1 MILSLADIQQIIKDN
16 PGKSRV
22 QKGVEYSK
30 KLRRHIYGEG
40 LEQHIQLI
48 TGYEKEEM
56 KELRKKYCRS
66 NKDLFSRLSRPIDK
80 VFSARGGSI
89 YYNLI
94 DTQERQA
101 RVLAQDV
108 RDGYSVR
115 KWVEVFWKPHMLDDP
130 FGLIFLEILPTQQ
143 AVLARQQSKSFVYPT
158 YKSINNIFDYLT
170 KGNRLEYIFFRLTAE
185 EKKSFGFD
193 EAKTIF
199 RVVDD
204 AFDYL
209 VEQNNEQVTVYP
221 SYTLPNYFGEVP
233 GIVNSDFINPQC
245 ENQFLSL
252 YDDIIELAEEFLID
266 GSIKRT
272 HKFLHGFPKYSEFAD
287 DCVECSGTKFVGAEK
302 CKACAG
308 TGKKL
313 MTKVSDV
320 KMLPWPGQGE
330 TVILP
335 NQVGGYV
342 SPDKTFYEISQS
354 ELQHLEDAMSI
365 TLWGTMSRL
374 KTEGMST
381 GADGGTKTATEIM
394 DEIKPQSDRLHPISE
409 MAETRHKFILDFM
422 VRLQVNL
429 SYQGSSVNYGRR
441 YMLEGPDAIWQKY
454 SDARKAGSA
463 QNVLDDLLQEYYE
476 AKYMSDPIALSV
488 SQKIS
493 YVEPF
498 VHNTMDELKE
508 WPIQPFE
515 KLRKAYFLDWYSTK
529 SDSEILISTI
539 EVLKQ
544 DLTNYV
550 VAKSQEDDKA
560 KDDTPLAVKL
570 GVGGTQALQLIL
582 GDPNIDQE
590 SKRNTLII
598 LFGIKEEDAKRMV
611 VDTKIDP
618 NKPKPEEEPIAA

>member
-1 MILSLADIQQIIKDN
+1 MILTLADIQQIVKEN
-16 PGKSRV
+16 PGKQRV

-66 NKDLFSRLSRPIDK
+66 NKDLFSRLGRPIDK

-89 YYNLI
+89 YYNLA

-101 RVLAQDV
+101 RLLAQDV

-130 FGLIFLEILPTQQ
+130 FGLLFLEILPAQQ
-143 AVLARQQSKSFVYPT
+143 AAMARQQGKSFVYPT

-170 KGNRLEYIFFRLTAE
+170 RGNRLEYIFFKLTGE
-185 EKKSFGFD
+185 EKKVFGFD
-193 EAKTIF
+193 DKKTIY

-204 AFDYL
+204 AFDYF
-209 VEQNNEQVTVYP
+209 VEHDNQTIAVLQAF
-221 SYTLPNYFGEVP
+221 TLPNYFGEVP
-233 GIVNSDFINPQC
+233 AIINSDFINPQC
-245 ENQFLSL
+245 ENHFLSL
-252 YDDIIELAEEFLID
+252 YDDIIELAEEFLVD

-272 HKFLHGFPKYSEFAD
+272 HKFMHGFPKYSEFAD
-287 DCVECSGTKFVGAEK
+287 DCIECSGSKFVGAEK
-302 CKACAG
+302 CTVCGG

-313 MTKVSDV
+313 MTRVSDV
-320 KMLPWPGQGE
+320 KMLPWPGKDE
-330 TVILP
+330 SVILP
-335 NQVGGYV
+335 TQVGGYV
-342 SPDKTFYEISQS
+342 SPDKTFFEISQT

-374 KTEGMST
+374 KTSGMST
-381 GADGGTKTATEIM
+381 GGDGTTKTATEIM

-409 MAETRHKFILDFM
+409 MAETRHKFILDFI
-422 VRLQVNL
+422 VKLQVNM
-429 SYQGSSVNYGRR
+429 SYQGASVNYGRR
-441 YMLEGPDAIWQKY
+441 YMLEGPDAIWLKY
-454 SDARKAGSA
+454 SDARKSGSA

-476 AKYMSDPIALSV
+476 AKYMTDPIALAV
-488 SQKIS
+488 SQKII

-498 VHNTMDELKE
+498 VHNTMDETKE
-508 WPIQPFE
+508 WPIPPFE
-515 KLRKAYFLDWYSTK
+515 RLRKAYFLDWYSTK
-529 SDSEILISTI
+529 SDSEILISSI
-539 EVLKQ
+539 EELKK
-544 DLTNYV
+544 DLTEYV
-550 VAKSQEDDKA
+550 IEKSQEDDKA

-582 GDPNIDQE
+582 GDPNIDSE

-598 LFGIKEEDAKRMV
+598 LFGIKEEDANRMV
-611 VDTKIDP
+611 VQG
-618 NKPKPEEEPIAA
+618 KPAAEKPITEPIAA